1 LQQPPYVYKKVDN
14 NTGLANYS
22 GYCIDL
28 LNELAKMMN
37 FKYEIFEAPGKNLV
51 TIVVNKP

>member
-14 NTGLANYS
+14 KTSQANYS

-37 FKYEIFEAPGKNLV
+37 FKYEIYEAPGKKLV
-51 TIVVNKP
+51 TIAVYTS